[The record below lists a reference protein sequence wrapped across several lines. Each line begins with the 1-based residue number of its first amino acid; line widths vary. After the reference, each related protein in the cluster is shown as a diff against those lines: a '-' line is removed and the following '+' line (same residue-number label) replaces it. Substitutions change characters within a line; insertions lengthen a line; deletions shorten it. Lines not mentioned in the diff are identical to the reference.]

1 MCEAVFCSP
10 LSLVKNLDSN
20 SEHVNGIHA
29 GVTTN
34 GSALTPKNAE
44 RTVLARPFN
53 VNISCDAPNAE
64 VHDYVRGSKGLFD
77 KLSKGVKYLREY
89 QETHGISFPIIMK
102 PTVHKYSFRLL
113 PEIVEWAQRLGATAV
128 NFQPLDR
135 FSMGL
140 KLLGG

>member
-1 MCEAVFCSP
+1 M
-10 LSLVKNLDSN
+10 
-20 SEHVNGIHA
+20 
-29 GVTTN
+29 T
-34 GSALTPKNAE
+34 
-44 RTVLARPFN
+44 
-53 VNISCDAPNAE
+53 
-64 VHDYVRGSKGLFD
+64 DYVRGSKGLFD

-102 PTVHKYSFRLL
+102 PTVHKYSFCLL
-113 PEIVEWAQRLGATAV
+113 PEIVEWAQRLDATAV

>member
-1 MCEAVFCSP
+1 M
-10 LSLVKNLDSN
+10 
-20 SEHVNGIHA
+20 
-29 GVTTN
+29 
-34 GSALTPKNAE
+34 
-44 RTVLARPFN
+44 LARPFN

-113 PEIVEWAQRLGATAV
+113 PEIVEWAQRLGATAF